1 MGSAEGCQ
9 ARHFL
14 RARHGVIQ
22 NSTNAVSYYRQA
34 CGLGRQSSCVK
45 LGTLYENGQGVS
57 QDRGR
62 AAALYLQA
70 CQELDANGCVLLGN
84 MYENGRGV
92 DHDPDRA
99 AALYRR
105 ACEIGNVHACRVP
118 LPGDRST
125 FENP

>member
-1 MGSAEGCQ
+1 
-9 ARHFL
+9 
-14 RARHGVIQ
+14 
-22 NSTNAVSYYRQA
+22 
-34 CGLGRQSSCVK
+34 VK
-45 LGTLYENGQGVS
+45 LGTLFENGQGVS

-92 DHDPDRA
+92 DRDPDRA

-105 ACEIGNVHACRVP
+105 ACEIGNVQACRVP

-125 FENP
+125 FETP